1 MVKEKS
7 NETPTLEK
15 LWHINPR
22 KPLHP
27 LPAAYTTLVI
37 VMSETNPAILTQG
50 KAPTRPNDDGP
61 GGGLADYARAIARS
75 RGGRRLSALL
85 QNDGFQGGGC
95 AVSRV
100 VG

>member
-61 GGGLADYARAIARS
+61 GGGLADYARAKLEA
-75 RGGRRLSALL
+75 GVAGDCRRCCRMMDSKEVDAPLAEW
-85 QNDGFQGGGC
+85 
-95 AVSRV
+95 
-100 VG
+100 